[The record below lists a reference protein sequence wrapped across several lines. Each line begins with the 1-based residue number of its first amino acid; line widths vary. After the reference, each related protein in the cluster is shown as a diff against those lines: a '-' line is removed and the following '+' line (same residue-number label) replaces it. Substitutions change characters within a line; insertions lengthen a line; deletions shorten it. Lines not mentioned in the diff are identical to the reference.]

1 MRRSRRALLGSRRAL
16 SSCRAG
22 GAARIA
28 SSTVS
33 RRYRKTG
40 HRKKS
45 SREVGRG
52 FGRASLF
59 ALSCGC
65 GCRQAHF
72 FRILPLFRISAFFGR
87 GPFHIVFGSGE
98 CRAVAGHADGVPSA
112 RSALSAPCRSAIPL
126 VADCCSHRRASS
138 RKDSPSTPLVR
149 GRLPPRRFA
158 ILLQTSQNRRSC
170 IVKR

>member
-126 VADCCSHRRASS
+126 VADCSALIGAHPQGR
-138 RKDSPSTPLVR
+138 T
-149 GRLPPRRFA
+149 RLPP
-158 ILLQTSQNRRSC
+158 LLSVAVFPRAVSPFSC
-170 IVKR
+170 RHRKIAGRA